1 MLRGTF
7 EAAET
12 TPSALRSA
20 YDDRLRETVSRVG
33 LDTVAVETDID
44 RETLEAL
51 ADGNSPDLTLSEAAA
66 ILALDETLP
75 DCDAI
80 VAEARDILLIGM
92 STAVLD
98 VEALASGIEDAL
110 DPKEIQQK
118 VEGRYP
124 MRLDE
129 YALLHSYIEGEKP

>member
-7 EAAET
+7 EAAEA

-20 YDDRLRETVSRVG
+20 YDDRLRETVTSVG
-33 LDTVAVETDID
+33 LDTVAAETDID
-44 RETLEAL
+44 RETLETLSAG
-51 ADGNSPDLTLSEAAA
+51 DSPDLTLAEGAA
-66 ILALDETLP
+66 ILAMDETLP
-75 DCDAI
+75 DRDAI
-80 VAEARDILLIGM
+80 AAEAREILLLGM

-98 VEALASGIEDAL
+98 VEAIASGIEDRL

-124 MRLDE
+124 ITLDE
-129 YALLHSYIEGEKP
+129 YALLHSYIAGEKP

>member
-7 EAAET
+7 DAAET
-12 TPSALRSA
+12 TPSGLRSA
-20 YDDRLRETVSRVG
+20 YDDRLRETVDRVG
-33 LDTVAVETDID
+33 LDTAAADTDID
-44 RETLEAL
+44 RERLAAL
-51 ADGNSPDLTLSEAAA
+51 AGGDSPALTLSESAA
-66 ILALDETLP
+66 ILGLDETLP
-75 DCDAI
+75 DRDVI

-98 VEALASGIEDAL
+98 VEAIAAGIEDQL

-118 VEGRYP
+118 VEGRHP
-124 MRLDE
+124 IPLDE